1 MKIISISIIYYRV
14 PECAWCVLDPGPVSS
29 QFSGNI
35 NPHSFIQLSNTVPDL
50 NSARPPLF
58 SFFVHLSPK
67 KKNPK
72 KFQSDYK
79 KRMYSS

>member
-1 MKIISISIIYYRV
+1 MNIISIGIILL
-14 PECAWCVLDPGPVSS
+14 PDTGMCVLDPGPVSS

-58 SFFVHLSPK
+58 SFFVH
-67 KKNPK
+67 
-72 KFQSDYK
+72 
-79 KRMYSS
+79 